1 MTTLAT
7 MDVSPI
13 EAFDWKT
20 GQRGGIKVR
29 FLKVPHAFTVDSC
42 MSQRVTFAPT
52 VFEEGKRKLTLE
64 LTEAQAAL
72 FEKLEAGLREHADA
86 SVTWS
91 SPLKHTDYGYRL
103 SCKMPAELQYYDG
116 AKASCSE
123 PVDWRGIQ
131 CNAYL
136 RISTL
141 WAQRAT
147 QGFSVD
153 LVALQY
159 EAGEVA
165 AIANPFV

>member
-7 MDVSPI
+7 VSTTAG
-13 EAFDWKT
+13 AFDWKA
-20 GQRGGIKVR
+20 GQRGGLKVR
-29 FLKVPHAFTVDSC
+29 FLKVPLLFTVDAS
-42 MSQRVTFAPT
+42 MSQRVTFPPT

-64 LTEAQAAL
+64 LTEEQAAL

-86 SVTWS
+86 SAVWT
-91 SPLKHTDYGYRL
+91 SPLKRTDYGCRL

-116 AKASCSE
+116 SKASCPE
-123 PVDWRGIQ
+123 PVDWRGIS

-136 RISTL
+136 RVSTL

-153 LVALQY
+153 LIALQY

-165 AIANPFV
+165 AIANPFI